1 MKKDYFKSK
10 PNSLEAM
17 AKDMQIHTNE
27 SDYQDKFKSELGKTG
42 KSGIGSMTP
51 KEKTAFFTK
60 IDKMHT
66 AKNEIKEDV
75 SVWEQ
80 AADDKEKLAK
90 ESKYL
95 KVEDK
100 AIPPIDK
107 DNKPGVKIA
116 KIRAMKDTG
125 KGNDIDKI
133 KLAKEKDTDSADA
146 QIITLKGQLELL
158 KQKLENEKNKAVKP
172 VPNKDTGEVPLS
184 VGIAYKHLRDKMKTE
199 TADVPNRGSK
209 EKESLSL
216 DTPVQKDKVLPKDK
230 GKTMTKQP
238 QTDVEL
244 NPKLNLSF

>member
-90 ESKYL
+90 EAKYL
-95 KVEDK
+95 KVEDKDK

-107 DNKPGVKIA
+107 GEVDV
-116 KIRAMKDTG
+116 
-125 KGNDIDKI
+125 
-133 KLAKEKDTDSADA
+133 EK
-146 QIITLKGQLELL
+146 LKGQVDLL
-158 KQKLENEKNKAVKP
+158 KVKLENEKNKAVKP

-199 TADVPNRGSK
+199 TADVPNRDSK

-230 GKTMTKQP
+230 GKTMTKKP

-244 NPKLNLSF
+244 NPRLNLSF